1 MKIDSSKFF
10 SLWMYFYKENDGR
23 YYRVI
28 NNEKIYYPNNHEVDN
43 SAMALEKL
51 LNQIKGI
58 KSKK

>member
-1 MKIDSSKFF
+1 
-10 SLWMYFYKENDGR
+10 MYFYKENDGR